1 MTARHDN
8 VGADFHEARPALCS
22 AVPRPPATSSLP
34 ALAFVIVAALALT
47 AAAAWPVIV
56 DPYNRL
62 FGHELVGREHDPFTV
77 MDQWAAGYVPPPYF
91 QPATD
96 GPGIAL
102 TPALGRV
109 PAFNLI
115 TLLSI
120 PATAVLAFAHARYV
134 IGSMP
139 GAIVAALL
147 FGLAPFHLAHAAYHV
162 HVAQVQWI
170 PLFFLTI
177 WRLLD
182 RPTPARAASAA
193 GALLLVTAASVYL
206 GFFAAVVGLAAATT
220 GAPRVADR
228 RRRTALL
235 WSVAAF
241 ATAGAVMLAAVL
253 ITSPQLLTATNA
265 FAFGSE
271 TVAQHTASW
280 RSFVAPPPDHPLLN
294 PLAERIWPVDP
305 RQPGFVEQQLSL
317 GFSVLALAAIGLI
330 GASDRSGR
338 LASLRW
344 PLLVAGLVAFVCSL
358 PPTVR
363 LGSLDLPMPSQVL
376 HAGAPMFRAYAR
388 FGVFVSLVLTT
399 AAGAGAAWLL
409 SRRSRAARATLA
421 ILLSAAV
428 IEYVPPVPLWRD
440 VLPTPAHRAL
450 IDRRDARVLDCT
462 TASAGAT
469 AGLSWLMKAE
479 VVPASGAVADCFE
492 PELGHKLAAF
502 GFTHVI
508 LRRDVDRLG
517 WIANGANPH
526 GTARMLTFPEA
537 ALVDVRTPKPSL
549 YIVEAT
555 GLYPREFQGAD
566 SWRWMGARGTL
577 SVANLTSEPR
587 TGFVDLEL
595 EPLTTGTSITVVG
608 GERERFTWAV
618 TPGRRWYTAGPIAFA
633 PGTQSLAIEAADA
646 LVPAAFG
653 LANDP
658 RALSVRV
665 RGWRVRNTGE

>member
-1 MTARHDN
+1 M
-8 VGADFHEARPALCS
+8 PA
-22 AVPRPPATSSLP
+22 
-34 ALAFVIVAALALT
+34 
-47 AAAAWPVIV
+47 
-56 DPYNRL
+56 Y
-62 FGHELVGREHDPFTV
+62 
-77 MDQWAAGYVPPPYF
+77 
-91 QPATD
+91 
-96 GPGIAL
+96 
-102 TPALGRV
+102 
-109 PAFNLI
+109 NLI

-120 PATAVLAFAHARYV
+120 PVTAVLAFAHARYV

-147 FGLAPFHLAHAAYHV
+147 FALAPFHLAHAAYHV

-182 RPTPARAASAA
+182 RPSPARAAAAA
-193 GALLLVTAASVYL
+193 GALLLLTAASVYL
-206 GFFAAVVGLAAATT
+206 GFFAAVVGLAAAAT
-220 GAPRVADR
+220 GATRVADR

-265 FAFGSE
+265 FAFGPE

-280 RSFVAPPPDHPLLN
+280 RSYLAPPPDHPLLN

-338 LASLRW
+338 LASLRR

-363 LGSLDLPMPSQVL
+363 LGSLDLPMPSQAL
-376 HAGAPMFRAYAR
+376 HAVAPMFRAYAR

-399 AAGAGAAWLL
+399 AAGAGVAWLL
-409 SRRSRAARATLA
+409 SRAVASRARNCSRYSSRRQPSSTCRH
-421 ILLSAAV
+421 
-428 IEYVPPVPLWRD
+428 VPLWRD

-450 IDRRDARVLDCT
+450 VDRQDARVLDCT

-508 LRRDVDRLG
+508 LRRDADRLG

-526 GTARMLTFPEA
+526 GTARTLTFPEA

-587 TGFVDLEL
+587 SGFVDLEL
-595 EPLTTGTSITVVG
+595 EPLTTGTSITVVRRGTRAVHVG
-608 GERERFTWAV
+608 GHARTAMAYGWPDRLCSRHAIAGDR
-618 TPGRRWYTAGPIAFA
+618 GRRRAGPRRDRPRQRSARLVGSRA
-633 PGTQSLAIEAADA
+633 RLARPQHGRVAGH
-646 LVPAAFG
+646 FG
-653 LANDP
+653 
-658 RALSVRV
+658 
-665 RGWRVRNTGE
+665 